1 MLKPLNRLR
10 PTLRA
15 SALVLGTLLA
25 LGLPLGCGDDTE
37 PEEPIEEEVE
47 PLTLTRGTRALV
59 VGEQDIEIVRASVS
73 LETEQIPAL
82 FPRVVLQRQLYDELP
97 YQGTEEELRF
107 GARVP
112 ELWTAIQADYGA
124 FEQVVVALDV
134 LTADGSA
141 VVGPPSFK
149 ENARTFT
156 RGNADPFSAYVT
168 EQTLQGLRFVA
179 ERLGDDQELL
189 FVAGVGVNRLPL
201 NEFIGFKELYA
212 GSLRPEVEAL
222 ARELG
227 VEISSTVGL
236 DWDTLVRQHAAAAAT
251 AEEAG
256 MAVPT
261 DADVWADTVEGIEE
275 GLDVVVVRSFPDRYE
290 RVSDLAEDHY
300 QRLRAVVGPATPVA
314 FLPLYWPTSGPEDT
328 YGAEEFLRSFR
339 KLAGGV
345 RLEFV
350 AWPRFIDLDAQA
362 CGRYAGSLGA
372 ATAMCYS
379 GLVKSSGKP
388 KALWDELLDDSTP

>member
-156 RGNADPFSAYVT
+156 ATLSEMLTSTEFFVMPTPCSAC
-168 EQTLQGLRFVA
+168 F
-179 ERLGDDQELL
+179 
-189 FVAGVGVNRLPL
+189 GVGRNT
-201 NEFIGFKELYA
+201 
-212 GSLRPEVEAL
+212 
-222 ARELG
+222 
-227 VEISSTVGL
+227 SSTRGSWPSARKPDQL
-236 DWDTLVRQHAAAAAT
+236 K
-251 AEEAG
+251 
-256 MAVPT
+256 PT
-261 DADVWADTVEGIEE
+261 
-275 GLDVVVVRSFPDRYE
+275 RS
-290 RVSDLAEDHY
+290 
-300 QRLRAVVGPATPVA
+300 PALNSP
-314 FLPLYWPTSGPEDT
+314 
-328 YGAEEFLRSFR
+328 
-339 KLAGGV
+339 
-345 RLEFV
+345 
-350 AWPRFIDLDAQA
+350 
-362 CGRYAGSLGA
+362 
-372 ATAMCYS
+372 
-379 GLVKSSGKP
+379 
-388 KALWDELLDDSTP
+388 